1 MKKRIPVVYVGKQ
14 KGATD
19 DEYLDLVNE
28 PGGFTKVFDPIKHV
42 IVGMTERARKLFTGI
57 DN

>member
-19 DEYLDLVNE
+19 DDYLDLVNE

-42 IVGMTERARKLFTGI
+42 IQENYSQGLTI
-57 DN
+57 NQI

>member
-1 MKKRIPVVYVGKQ
+1 MQMKKRIPVVYVGKQ

-42 IVGMTERARKLFTGI
+42 IQENYSQGLTI
-57 DN
+57 NQI